1 MTAGQIRRELDQLLQ
16 SSNASLA
23 DHQRLSDAWEAIKP
37 DTLAAYHAV
46 IEDRLY
52 ELNYQLS

>member
-1 MTAGQIRRELDQLLQ
+1 MTAGQIRRELDRLLE
-16 SSNASLA
+16 SGNASPA
-23 DHQRLSDAWEAIKP
+23 DHQRLSAAWKAIKAE
-37 DTLAAYHAV
+37 TLPSYHAV